1 MSEMLYDLFL
11 LAMLFAVFAVG
22 LSVVSA
28 AMHVVEWVADELRR
42 ARDARARKR
51 RLAERARRYH
61 ATLGESER
69 RRACRAGRN

>member
-22 LSVVSA
+22 LAAVSA
-28 AMHVVEWVADELRR
+28 AMHIVEWVADEFRR

-51 RLAERARRYH
+51 RLLERARRY
-61 ATLGESER
+61 
-69 RRACRAGRN
+69 RAGWDQL

>member
-22 LSVVSA
+22 LVVVSA
-28 AMHVVEWVADELRR
+28 AMHIVEWVADELRR

-51 RLAERARRYH
+51 RLLERARRYR
-61 ATLGESER
+61 ATFGESER